1 LMAPLNDGGVERVRF
16 AGAVPHAGLPAIYAS
31 ADLYL
36 WPAINEAYGMAFL
49 EAQAAGL
56 PVVAGR
62 TGGVPA
68 VVADG
73 ITGLLTPVG
82 DAAAFAAAVARL
94 LDDAAERARLA
105 RAARA
110 RVDAHHDERA
120 AARALA
126 TALRT
131 LR

>member
-1 LMAPLNDGGVERVRF
+1 MAPLGSRVRF
-16 AGAVPHAGLPAIYAS
+16 AGAIGHPVLRTTYATS
-31 ADLYL
+31 DLYV

-73 ITGLLTPVG
+73 RSGLLTPVG
-82 DAAAFAAAVARL
+82 DVAAFAAAVRRL
-94 LDDAAERARLA
+94 LDDGEERARLA
-105 RAARA
+105 RGALANARL
-110 RVDAHHDERA
+110 HDDRA

-126 TALRT
+126 SALRT

>member
-1 LMAPLNDGGVERVRF
+1 MAPFGDRVRF
-16 AGAVPHAGLPAIYAS
+16 AGIVPHQELPALYAA

-68 VVADG
+68 VVAHG
-73 ITGLLTPVG
+73 VTGLLAPIG
-82 DAAAFAAAVARL
+82 DAEAFAAAVRRL
-94 LDDAAERARLA
+94 LDDPAERARLG
-105 RAARA
+105 AAA
-110 RVDAHHDERA
+110 ALRVASHHDERT
-120 AARALA
+120 AARAVA
-126 TALRT
+126 AALRA